1 MKHVFLLILFRMIAR
16 VRDGK
21 VQHRITGVKMKKYSA
36 LLLLV
41 LVFLSACGSE
51 QAATETDTADVSSQ
65 VNNKVYHWRLA
76 ESWPTNFPIFDK
88 AAKQMAEDVKRM
100 SQGRLIISVDSANKH
115 KAPLGVFDM
124 VKAGQYQ
131 MGHSASYY
139 WKGKDFNTVFFTTM
153 PFGLIAP
160 ERYAWFYY
168 GGGKE
173 LMHKVYDKY
182 GMISLPG
189 GNTGNQM
196 GGWFR
201 KEINSLDDLHGL
213 KMRIPGFAGEIFA
226 KVGAKP
232 TNIPAGELYTS
243 LERNTIDALEWAGP
257 ALDLGMGFHKIAPYY
272 YTGWH
277 EPASELQYLINKKAF
292 DELPED
298 LQLILTNATRVA
310 AFDMFADITHEN
322 GVNLEKIKTEFPDVK
337 IRSFPKEVLRELEKA
352 NDELLDE
359 FAAKDPLTKEIVDS
373 LRAYKKR
380 MRAWTKI
387 SEQAY
392 LESTEIEGSE
402 IESTEK

>member
-1 MKHVFLLILFRMIAR
+1 
-16 VRDGK
+16 
-21 VQHRITGVKMKKYSA
+21 MKKYSVV
-36 LLLLV
+36 LLSL
-41 LVFLSACGSE
+41 FMFIAGCGSE
-51 QAATETDTADVSSQ
+51 QTSTENTAVSADNVVDT
-65 VNNKVYHWRLA
+65 KVYRWRLA

-88 AAKQMAEDVKRM
+88 AAKQMAEDVKVM
-100 SQGRLIISVDSANKH
+100 SKGRLIITVDSANKH

-160 ERYAWFYY
+160 EQYAWFYY

-201 KEINSLDDLHGL
+201 KEINSLDDIQGL

-226 KVGAKP
+226 KLGAKP
-232 TNIPAGELYTS
+232 TNIAAGELYTS

-257 ALDLGMGFHKIAPYY
+257 ALDLSMGFHKIAPYY

-298 LQLILTNATRVA
+298 LQLILINATRVA
-310 AFDMFADITHEN
+310 AFDMYADITHEN
-322 GVNLEKIKTEFPDVK
+322 GVNMGKIKQEYPNVK
-337 IRSFPKEVLRELEKA
+337 IRSFPPEVIKELEKA
-352 NDELLDE
+352 NDELLEE
-359 FAAKDPLTKEIVDS
+359 FAAKDPLTREIVDS
-373 LRAYKKR
+373 LKAYKKR

-387 SEQAY
+387 SEQTY
-392 LESTEIEGSE
+392 LESTE
-402 IESTEK
+402 